1 MLDLEK
7 VPGVDH
13 FSNKAKN
20 CNLNSHKVSTRNTR
34 SVSTEL
40 FICSRALPDIT
51 SGPDVRQIF
60 KIRTVRKPD
69 IFLPGRLTFNTSKN
83 RKKKNQIFF

>member
-20 CNLNSHKVSTRNTR
+20 CDLNSHKVSTRNTR
-34 SVSTEL
+34 SVATEL
-40 FICSRALPDIT
+40 FICSSSPNKL
-51 SGPDVRQIF
+51 F
-60 KIRTVRKPD
+60 
-69 IFLPGRLTFNTSKN
+69 
-83 RKKKNQIFF
+83 

>member
-20 CNLNSHKVSTRNTR
+20 CDLNSHKVSTRNTR
-34 SVSTEL
+34 SVGSEL
-40 FICSRALPDIT
+40 FICSSSPNKL
-51 SGPDVRQIF
+51 F
-60 KIRTVRKPD
+60 
-69 IFLPGRLTFNTSKN
+69 
-83 RKKKNQIFF
+83 